1 MIYFDNAATTYPKP
15 NQVIQ
20 AVQQGMLRYGGN
32 PGRSGHSISMR
43 TAEKVYQVR
52 NLAADFFD
60 AEVENVIF
68 TCNCTQ
74 ALNFAIKGILLN
86 GGHVITTNLEHNSVL
101 RPIASL
107 AKHNNVS
114 YTIMDVYNQSEE
126 TILAMIKKAIRSDT
140 KLIICTH
147 GSNVTGQRLPIER
160 IAKLC
165 KEHNILFAV
174 DGAQSAGVLPVQV
187 RNMGIDL
194 FCTAGHKSLYGPSGT
209 GLLVLGNKI
218 LLETIMEGGTGTNS
232 FRMEQPEFYPE
243 RMESGTVNTAGIC
256 GLGAGIQFLKQKG
269 LRRIYQHEI
278 SLCRMA
284 FLGLKGMRNIQ
295 LYTPD
300 CAEGSYLPVFI
311 FNVKG
316 RTSMEVVDQLNDA
329 GFALRGGL
337 HCAPLIHQALG
348 TEEIGGVR
356 LSVSVFNKREEIQ
369 KFLSTMQ
376 KISK

>member
-1 MIYFDNAATTYPKP
+1 
-15 NQVIQ
+15 
-20 AVQQGMLRYGGN
+20 
-32 PGRSGHSISMR
+32 MR

-114 YTIMDVYNQSEE
+114 YTIVDVYNQSEE

-243 RMESGTVNTAGIC
+243 RMESGKMCI
-256 GLGAGIQFLKQKG
+256 
-269 LRRIYQHEI
+269 RDRY
-278 SLCRMA
+278 
-284 FLGLKGMRNIQ
+284 
-295 LYTPD
+295 
-300 CAEGSYLPVFI
+300 
-311 FNVKG
+311 
-316 RTSMEVVDQLNDA
+316 
-329 GFALRGGL
+329 
-337 HCAPLIHQALG
+337 
-348 TEEIGGVR
+348 
-356 LSVSVFNKREEIQ
+356 
-369 KFLSTMQ
+369 
-376 KISK
+376 